1 MSNLNESATF
11 IDHQMKTLKVSDDCK
26 ILLGFVP
33 LKSTVA
39 TFDGTDVILLEDVDR
54 WYEIE
59 IDFKYQSLPCSFD
72 PEDSSEEE
80 VRYVGEIIGVTSNDE
95 NDDPYTVLLCEHTK
109 VKLVEALNDRNI
121 EL

>member
-1 MSNLNESATF
+1 MSLDNLVKTLDNC
-11 IDHQMKTLKVSDDCK
+11 IDTLKVSDDCK

-33 LKSTVA
+33 LKTTVA

-59 IDFKYQSLPCSFD
+59 IDFRNEMCASSFD

-80 VRYVGEIIGVTSNDE
+80 VRYVGEIIGVTTNNEHD
-95 NDDPYTVLLCEHTK
+95 NTVTVLLCEHTK

>member
-1 MSNLNESATF
+1 MSLDNLVKTLDNC
-11 IDHQMKTLKVSDDCK
+11 IDTLKVSTDCK

-39 TFDGTDVILLEDVDR
+39 TFDGTDVILLEGVDR